1 MSLPK
6 AARNHC
12 DSHRRMSD
20 ELHTRQ
26 LIAGQN
32 RAREN
37 AKEWIRRADQAAN
50 AGLHI
55 LAARLVEQAKLEL
68 RSTPWTVTDEG
79 AIISCRVMFALANIQ
94 MNGRLEQ

>member
-20 ELHTRQ
+20 EVHTRQ

-37 AKEWIRRADQAAN
+37 AQEWIRWANQATN

-68 RSTPWTVTDEG
+68 RSTPWTVTAEG
-79 AIISCRVMFALANIQ
+79 AII
-94 MNGRLEQ
+94 